1 MCAIY
6 SVWNKYYR
14 IVPNNYK
21 GTERMTFHKNMTRH
35 GCLYCHKKGFKV
47 GLLGGCMSK
56 ILQMSF
62 LQFFSFFY
70 HILSSIQHLES
81 QYPLVGY
88 NPHRP
93 WPTGAMLKALRVNV
107 HLDVIRFALQ

>member
-1 MCAIY
+1 MGVFIVIKKALR
-6 SVWNKYYR
+6 SV
-14 IVPNNYK
+14 
-21 GTERMTFHKNMTRH
+21 
-35 GCLYCHKKGFKV
+35 V
-47 GLLGGCMSK
+47 GRVYVQNPSDV
-56 ILQMSF
+56 IF
-62 LQFFSFFY
+62 AVFFFFY